1 MAIDP
6 EEFKKRREVRAA
18 KRKKQKK
25 ALIRLAIAGAAL
37 ALVAVVILVVVLSK
51 NSADPNPED
60 TTEDMTGK
68 TVIRLAAA
76 GDLNVTPKLVESGG
90 TELDYTNTFMDV
102 LPLLADADITLL
114 NLEGNFYGQPYGTD
128 RSAPQS
134 LAKAMQRAGVDL
146 VQLANSYSVYKG
158 MDGLKKTIDAVRA
171 EGMEPLGVYATS
183 GEAVAAKGYTIRN
196 VRGVK
201 IAFVAFTKGMDGMA
215 LPAGN
220 EGCVNILYK
229 DYATDYQEVD
239 TAAITRV
246 LDAAAKE
253 KPDLTVAL
261 LHWGSEYNDNVSESQ
276 QRILKLLTEEGVDAV
291 IGTHSHYVQKMQL
304 DKETG
309 TFVAYSLGDFAGDA
323 ARSGSEYSVVLELE
337 ITKDDETGETAITG
351 YSYTPIFTVAEENKP
366 VRVVRIKETMA
377 AFEGDYIDKVS
388 QQTYDAMKNALE
400 RIESR
405 IKGE

>member
-37 ALVAVVILVVVLSK
+37 ALVALVILVVVLSK
-51 NSADPNPED
+51 NSTAPGPGDA
-60 TTEDMTGK
+60 TEDMTGK

-76 GDLNVTPKLVESGG
+76 GDLNITPKLVESGG

-114 NLEGNFYGQPYGTD
+114 NLEGNFYGQPYGSD

-158 MDGLKKTIDAVRA
+158 MDGLKKTIEAVRA

-183 GEAVAAKGYTIRN
+183 GEAAAAKGYTIRN

-220 EGCVNILYK
+220 EGCVNILYE
-229 DYATDYQEVD
+229 DYATDYQTVD